1 MLIFE
6 KNQRNLTLDFYKHFA
21 LKIYYIIIKSLLF
34 REKVKLNFIIIQNGD
49 SDSFFTLKIHLFKV
63 SMQQNND
70 IIFYLKFYTN
80 ID

>member
-21 LKIYYIIIKSLLF
+21 LKIYNSIIKSILF
-34 REKVKLNFIIIQNGD
+34 QEKVIINFIIIQTGD
-49 SDSFFTLKIHLFKV
+49 SDSFFTLKIHLLKI

-70 IIFYLKFYTN
+70 IIFLY
-80 ID
+80 I